1 LTIIHPQKRD
11 GGIMNCF
18 INNKKELD
26 FDQKLI
32 IESCLQKIAELSP
45 NNQK

>member
-1 LTIIHPQKRD
+1 MDQKID
-11 GGIMNCF
+11 NNSHGGIINCF
-18 INNKKELD
+18 INNKKELV

-45 NNQK
+45 NN